1 MNSEK
6 ITDYWQRFSTKHHLD
21 LAQPNAWMFGSG
33 TESTGNELGKLVV
46 DGIKTATC
54 SAHLLYELENEPLPK
69 VGQYDIL
76 LNGKNEP
83 LAIIRN
89 VSVEVKKMS
98 EVTHDF
104 SRLEGEGDLSHE
116 YWYDVHQLFFTE
128 LLAEFGKEFSSD
140 MLLVCEI
147 FEVLDTYEQKL

>member
-6 ITDYWQRFSTKHHLD
+6 IASYWQNFSAKHHLD
-21 LAQPNAWMFGSG
+21 LSQPNAWMFGSG

-69 VGQYDIL
+69 VGQYDIV
-76 LNGKNEP
+76 LNGRNEP

-98 EVTHDF
+98 EVTPEF
-104 SRLEGEGDLSHE
+104 SKLEGEGDLSHD
-116 YWYDVHQLFFTE
+116 YWYNVHQLFFTE
-128 LLAEFGKEFSSD
+128 LLTGFGKEFSPD

-147 FEVLDTYEQKL
+147 FEVVDTYEKRE